1 MQLRCLMPRPKESL
15 EYGMKAIRQAVPFF
29 WRGALGLAVACI
41 SLGSAAQ
48 STERIPLPDMGNS
61 ASSILSDRE
70 EEAYARAMIRQ
81 MRAYDVLVDDPLV
94 AAYFESMGFK
104 LVAQS
109 DRPDKSFHFVVLD
122 EPNIN
127 AFAAPGGVVALHS
140 GLILAA
146 ESEHEV
152 ASVLAHEVAHI
163 TQLHLY
169 RAFEN
174 SQRMSIPIALAMLGL
189 VLAGGASGDAVT
201 GALMSG
207 SALSQQMQINFTRHN
222 EYEADRIGMTTLS
235 LAGYDPAGMASFFG
249 RLNRLTRANGEGP
262 PEFLRTHP
270 VTINRI
276 AEAENRAQN
285 LPQPPASTGLDFYLM
300 QNRLRAL
307 RADKPAETIRWFR
320 NELQK
325 PYPPARRTGLH
336 YGLAIALQR
345 RGEFKESRRL
355 LESLL
360 EAEPDRLAYLLQLSD
375 LELEQKQDEA
385 ALQRLGSLYHSF
397 PGNHA
402 IAMQYSKA
410 LLAREDRQRA
420 ETASV
425 ILRQQILHRSADPAL
440 YALYARS
447 ANIAGDH
454 VRATEAIAE
463 SYYQRGGIQEA
474 IEQLEKLTRDNELD
488 YYQRARVS
496 ARLTELRVQMA
507 ELRDGEQSS

>member
-1 MQLRCLMPRPKESL
+1 MNLVKRTRELAAQCL
-15 EYGMKAIRQAVPFF
+15 
-29 WRGALGLAVACI
+29 LGLATLLVSTA
-41 SLGSAAQ
+41 SVAQ
-48 STERIPLPDMGNS
+48 SNERIPLPDMGNS
-61 ASSILSDRE
+61 ASSILTERE
-70 EEAYARAMIRQ
+70 EQEYAQALLRQ
-81 MRAYDVLVDDPLV
+81 MRAYDVLVEDPLV
-94 AAYFESMGFK
+94 AGYFENMGFR

-109 DRPDKSFHFVVLD
+109 DRPEKPFHFVVLD
-122 EPNIN
+122 VPNIN

-152 ASVLAHEVAHI
+152 AGVLAHEVAHI

-174 SQRMSIPIALAMLGL
+174 SQRMTIPIALAMLGL
-189 VLAGGASGDAVT
+189 VLAGGGSGDAVT

-235 LAGYDPAGMASFFG
+235 QAGFDPLGMSAFFS
-249 RLNRLTRANGEGP
+249 RLHRLTRANGEGP

-270 VTINRI
+270 VTVNRI

-285 LPQPPASTGLDFYLM
+285 LPPAPPSTGLDFYLM
-300 QNRLRAL
+300 QGRLRAL
-307 RADKPAETIRWFR
+307 LADKPVETIRWFR
-320 NELQK
+320 NELEQ
-325 PYPPARRTGLH
+325 PYSPARQKGLR

-345 RGEFKESRRL
+345 RGEYAEARDLLDRL
-355 LESLL
+355 TDE
-360 EAEPDRLAYLLQLSD
+360 EPDRLAYLLQLSD
-375 LELEQKQDEA
+375 LELEQKQDEP

-410 LLAREDRQRA
+410 LLAREDAQRA
-420 ETASV
+420 ETASI
-425 ILRQQILHRSADPAL
+425 ILRQQILHRKAGPAL
-440 YALYARS
+440 YALYARA
-447 ANIAGDH
+447 ANMAGDH

-463 SYYQRGGIQEA
+463 SYYQRGGLREA
-474 IEQLEKLTRDNELD
+474 IEQLEKLARDDELD
-488 YYQRARVS
+488 YYERARVS

-507 ELRDGEQSS
+507 ELGKTEQERG